1 VRLLSSNVYRTL
13 TVENSLVE
21 CDDGPGSQKTN
32 PASDVLVAAALAE
45 HCVSSLCRELE
56 VEVWPARMVLTK
68 YTLINY
74 SNPSNR
80 KKAVKSRRVEER
92 RFKKVISRSSRSC
105 AGW

>member
-1 VRLLSSNVYRTL
+1 
-13 TVENSLVE
+13 
-21 CDDGPGSQKTN
+21 
-32 PASDVLVAAALAE
+32 
-45 HCVSSLCRELE
+45 
-56 VEVWPARMVLTK
+56 VWPARMVLTK